1 MRFLYY
7 HSQMV
12 ITDDQDKEMEMEQL
26 KLVLQENNCRS
37 WMFDIPHRVT
47 QKSTDKVEHGGS
59 KYSVPL
65 P

>member
-1 MRFLYY
+1 MRSLYH

-12 ITDDQDKEMEMEQL
+12 ITDDQDKEMEMKHL
-26 KLVLQENNCRS
+26 KLVLQDNNCRS
-37 WMFDIPHRVT
+37 RMFDIPHRVT
-47 QKSTDKVEHGGS
+47 KKSTDKVEHGGS